1 MHGASPAQS
10 NRVTPLHSRLHA
22 LLICALLV
30 TVAVRFA
37 EPIQDGDLFVHMA
50 YARQMLARGTLILD
64 HTAFSWTPAHTD
76 VIYCAWVSELLFYG
90 LWAHVGMASLFVF
103 RYLVILAVV
112 GLAYAHA
119 RRLGLA
125 RSPLT
130 HLVVMIL
137 VLASYTG
144 TIIKPEILSL
154 LGMNLLVHLFFWAKL
169 RRDQPAAAIR
179 VLYLVPLVLVIWA
192 NCHGGFIMAAPFL
205 IATAV
210 GEGLNLLFSPG
221 LALSRRTYAH
231 LLASWALSACAI
243 VATPYGIAYP
253 LQLFGDL
260 VLGHRPRPDVA
271 WNAAHRS
278 VIAAIGGGF
287 YFEEL
292 FVLMAAL
299 LVILTALRFRR
310 APRGARFDWTILL
323 GNLACIP
330 LYVVYL
336 RGTFMWPAVFAYS
349 ALQLL
354 HVLDALP
361 HRAASRTGFRQV
373 LRECTVALF
382 LFLAARSCLTAWF
395 HPFYESWLGFGISYI
410 NPVAEAE
417 FLAQHQLGP
426 RLYNI
431 FDSGGYLLW
440 RLDPAY
446 KVMTDSR
453 SFPYLSWFDEQYHFT
468 NGEDV
473 DAFMQKYVANVA
485 VIDLMKVDL
494 TRWFARTPDWQLTF
508 YGPTAAVFVRRG
520 APVTRDGH
528 RVPAESLH
536 HLRNAYTAL
545 TVFDFATNVEDFATA
560 WEVLDQLEQRLA
572 YQVDPKAL
580 QQALA
585 YRDAHRA
592 LHAGDIERARSLFT
606 RALEGKPLSNLDHT
620 IARLFERLADPAADI
635 GSVKAALQQLAAP
648 G

>member
-1 MHGASPAQS
+1 M
-10 NRVTPLHSRLHA
+10 T
-22 LLICALLV
+22 I
-30 TVAVRFA
+30 AVRFA

-64 HTAFSWTPAHTD
+64 HTVFSWTPAHTD
-76 VIYCAWVSELLFYG
+76 VIYCAWASELLFYG
-90 LWAHVGMASLFVF
+90 LWEHVGIASLFVF

-130 HLVVMIL
+130 HLIVMIL

-154 LGMNLLVHLFFWAKL
+154 LGMNILVHLFFWAKL

-179 VLYLVPLVLVIWA
+179 VLYLAPLVLVIWV
-192 NCHGGFIMAAPFL
+192 NCHGGFIIAAPFL
-205 IATAV
+205 IATAL
-210 GEGLNLLFSPG
+210 GEGLNLLCSPG

-231 LLASWALSACAI
+231 LLASWALSACAT

-253 LQLFGDL
+253 LQLFGDS
-260 VLGHRPRPDVA
+260 VLGHRPRPDFA

-292 FVLMAAL
+292 LVLMATL
-299 LVILTALRFRR
+299 LVVLTALRFRG
-310 APRGARFDWTILL
+310 APCGARFDWTILL

-330 LYVVYL
+330 LYVIYL

-354 HVLDALP
+354 HALDALP
-361 HRAASRTGFRQV
+361 QRAASRAGFGQV

-382 LFLAARSCLTAWF
+382 LFLAARSCLIAWY
-395 HPFYESWLGFGISYI
+395 HPFYQSWLGFGISYV

-417 FLAQHQLGP
+417 FLAQHPLGP

-431 FDSGGYLLW
+431 FDSGSYLLW
-440 RLDPAY
+440 RLGPTY

-453 SFPYLSWFDEQYHFT
+453 SFPYLGWFDEQYRFT
-468 NGEDV
+468 NGDGV
-473 DAFMQKYVANVA
+473 DAFTQKYVADLA
-485 VIDLMKVDL
+485 AIDLMKMDL
-494 TRWFARTPDWQLTF
+494 TRWFARSPDWQLTF

-520 APVTRDGH
+520 APVTQDGH
-528 RVPAESLH
+528 RIASESLR

-545 TVFDFATNVEDFATA
+545 TVFDFATNVEDFTTA

-572 YQVDPKAL
+572 YQIDPKAL

-592 LHAGDIERARSLFT
+592 LHASDFERARSLFT
-606 RALEGKPLSNLDHT
+606 RALQGKPLSGRDES
-620 IARLFERLADPAADI
+620 IAQLFKRLAEPGADTD
-635 GSVKAALQQLAAP
+635 SVKAALQGLAAP